1 MGSATYLQFRDTHHS
16 SDCYF
21 NRSNRNKMLWQ
32 SLMLDSILVY
42 KIFRI
47 TKDIRIYIVL
57 TQCTGQ
63 TRGATG
69 MSELFDSPAALD
81 SNI

>member
-1 MGSATYLQFRDTHHS
+1 
-16 SDCYF
+16 
-21 NRSNRNKMLWQ
+21 
-32 SLMLDSILVY
+32 MLDSILVY